1 MKPSE
6 DALINE
12 LQSRVMEFMLG
23 FNLRIGGTIIEPKE
37 VEVYYYKHG
46 EFDDNSVHRNELQA
60 MNPNHFYVHRMGTRQ
75 QDKYKGRN
83 YAGVDLVVSNQSGVY
98 YSYLIRSA
106 VVDNNLVVGPNKVL
120 NAILEASKLTKE
132 ELENR
137 QVGRLACD
145 RRYDVLFSQRINLG
159 VKVNDKFRSCKLR
172 AVVCDEFFRTAKYP
186 AKEEMIYNYVYH
198 KFNSQEMTKA
208 EALFYA
214 KEKLGYVP
222 SLIRML

>member
-23 FNLRIGGTIIEPKE
+23 FNLRIGGTVIEPKE

-120 NAILEASKLTKE
+120 NAILVASKLTKE
-132 ELENR
+132 EMENR
-137 QVGRLACD
+137 PVDMIACD
-145 RRYDVLFSQRINLG
+145 RRHDVLFSKRINLG

-186 AKEEMIYNYVYH
+186 AKEEMIYNYVYD
-198 KFNSQEMTKA
+198 KFNSQVMTKA

>member
-23 FNLRIGGTIIEPKE
+23 FNLRIGGTVIEPKE

-120 NAILEASKLTKE
+120 NAIL
-132 ELENR
+132 
-137 QVGRLACD
+137 
-145 RRYDVLFSQRINLG
+145 VLF
-159 VKVNDKFRSCKLR
+159 
-172 AVVCDEFFRTAKYP
+172 
-186 AKEEMIYNYVYH
+186 
-198 KFNSQEMTKA
+198 
-208 EALFYA
+208 
-214 KEKLGYVP
+214 
-222 SLIRML
+222 

>member
-23 FNLRIGGTIIEPKE
+23 FNLRIGGTVIEPKE

-46 EFDDNSVHRNELQA
+46 EFDDNSVHRNDLQA

-137 QVGRLACD
+137 TVDMIACD
-145 RRYDVLFSQRINLG
+145 RRHDVLFSQRINLG

-186 AKEEMIYNYVYH
+186 AKEEMIYNYVYD

>member
-23 FNLRIGGTIIEPKE
+23 FNLRIGGTVIEPKE

-83 YAGVDLVVSNQSGVY
+83 YAGVDWVVSNQSGVY

-106 VVDNNLVVGPNKVL
+106 VVDNSLVVGPNKVL

-186 AKEEMIYNYVYH
+186 AKEEMIYNYVYD
-198 KFNSQEMTKA
+198 KFNSQAMTKA
-208 EALFYA
+208 EALGYA

>member
-6 DALINE
+6 EDVVNE
-12 LQSRVMEFMLG
+12 LQSSVMGFISGYKLG
-23 FNLRIGGTIIEPKE
+23 IGGTVIEPKE
-37 VEVYYYKHG
+37 VEVYYYKEG
-46 EFDDNSVHRNELQA
+46 VFEDNSVHRNELQM
-60 MNPNHFYVHRMGTRQ
+60 MNSNHFYVHRMGMRQ
-75 QDKYKGRN
+75 QDKYKGWN

-120 NAILEASKLTKE
+120 NAILVASKLTKE
-132 ELENR
+132 EMENTP
-137 QVGRLACD
+137 VDMLACD
-145 RRYDVLFSQRINLG
+145 RRYDVLFSKRINLG
-159 VKVNDKFRSCKLR
+159 IKVKDKFRSCKLR
-172 AVVCDEFFRTAKYP
+172 AVVCDEFFRSAKYP
-186 AKEEMIYNYVYH
+186 AKEEMIYNYIYD

-208 EALFYA
+208 EALVYA

>member
-23 FNLRIGGTIIEPKE
+23 FNLRIGGTVIEPKE
-37 VEVYYYKHG
+37 VEVYYYKDG
-46 EFDDNSVHRNELQA
+46 EFEDNSVHRNELQA
-60 MNPNHFYVHRMGTRQ
+60 MNPNRFYVHRMGVSR

-83 YAGVDLVVSNQSGVY
+83 YAGVDWVVSNQSGVY

-106 VVDNNLVVGPNKVL
+106 VVDNSLVVGPNKVL

-172 AVVCDEFFRTAKYP
+172 AVVCDEFFRTAKYS
-186 AKEEMIYNYVYH
+186 AKEEMIYNYVYD

-208 EALFYA
+208 EALGYV

>member
-83 YAGVDLVVSNQSGVY
+83 YAGVDWVVSNQGDLY

-106 VVDNNLVVGPNKVL
+106 VVDNSLVVGPNKVL

>member
-23 FNLRIGGTIIEPKE
+23 FNLRIGGTVIEPKE

-137 QVGRLACD
+137 TVDMIACD
-145 RRYDVLFSQRINLG
+145 RRHDVLFSKRINLG

-186 AKEEMIYNYVYH
+186 AKEEMIYNYVYD
-198 KFNSQEMTKA
+198 KFNSQVMTKA

>member
-1 MKPSE
+1 
-6 DALINE
+6 
-12 LQSRVMEFMLG
+12 
-23 FNLRIGGTIIEPKE
+23 
-37 VEVYYYKHG
+37 
-46 EFDDNSVHRNELQA
+46 
-60 MNPNHFYVHRMGTRQ
+60 MGTRQ

-120 NAILEASKLTKE
+120 NAILEASKLAKE

-137 QVGRLACD
+137 TVDMIACD
-145 RRYDVLFSQRINLG
+145 RRHDVLFSKRINLG

-186 AKEEMIYNYVYH
+186 AKEEMIYNYVYD
-198 KFNSQEMTKA
+198 KFNSQVMTKA